1 MRKALSLVTL
11 AVILFSCGG
20 GGGGGSSETPT
31 PDTNNLNS
39 PPQTP
44 NTQTSN
50 TQIRTLNGTIAEN
63 KATPS
68 DVAFI
73 SAVYWD
79 KQVNGTIDVPVREN
93 TVAVVNGTFS
103 LPVEDGKYALFL
115 FDKNYQPIGFVG
127 ESDKPYVFNITEN
140 KEVTI
145 YLVNKDNDNVTEADI
160 DGINPDLADDSFSGD
175 SDNDG
180 IPDAVDPDFLK
191 KFFKIKLLPVYKM
204 KNELTDDNGNFEK
217 EVYYYYDF
225 SKEATPNKVGSSF
238 EALWED
244 DDGNRYLKATDEEGS
259 GTGEKTDIPF
269 FKFHFRWIQAPVFLN
284 PYDPEKGRLSFEEI
298 VKFKKNILEAIEGW
312 NEPMIEGYGEGA
324 GLVYL
329 GVVPEEKISIS
340 TGIFPDLNA
349 NYTYAPIPYGV
360 YYEKYGFTDYRG
372 RTSSIAKLD
381 WEMRDPMIL
390 NVTLDNGTQRTMK
403 YENRIKSNAYVIGIK
418 DITDSTT
425 ITHELGH
432 YIGLMHPFEYN
443 YGNIPSIMNYAQYN
457 MTETIS
463 DFDKEL
469 VKTVWGY
476 FKDYGV
482 DLEQVKNAYI
492 EYVGNHTVQVFE

>member
-20 GGGGGSSETPT
+20 GGGSSETPT
-31 PDTNNLNS
+31 PDTSNLDS

-44 NTQTSN
+44 DTQEET
-50 TQIRTLNGTIAEN
+50 IVVRTLNGTIAEN

-73 SAVYWD
+73 SAIYWD
-79 KQVNGTIDVPVREN
+79 KQVNGTVNVPVREN
-93 TVAVVNGTFS
+93 TVKVNNGTFS

-140 KEVTI
+140 KEVTV
-145 YLVNKDNDNVTEADI
+145 YLDDKDNDNVTEADI
-160 DGINPDLADDSFSGD
+160 EGINPDLADDSFSGD

-180 IPDAVDPDFLK
+180 IPDAVDPDFLSQ
-191 KFFKIKLLPVYKM
+191 FFKVKLLPVYKM
-204 KNELTDDNGNFEK
+204 ENELTDDNGNFAK

-225 SKEATPNKVGSSF
+225 SKEVTPNRVGSSF

-244 DDGNRYLKATDEEGS
+244 DNGNRYLKATDEEGS

-298 VKFKKNILEAIEGW
+298 AKFKKNILEAIREW
-312 NEPMIEGYGEGA
+312 NEGMIEGYGEGA

-340 TGIFPDLNA
+340 TVLPDLNA
-349 NYTYAPIPYGV
+349 NYTYAPISYGV
-360 YYEKYGFTDYRG
+360 YYEKYDFTDRG
-372 RTSSIAKLD
+372 RTSIIAKLD
-381 WEMRDPMIL
+381 WEMRNPMIL

-418 DITDSTT
+418 DITDSTA
-425 ITHELGH
+425 IAHELGH
-432 YIGLMHPFEYN
+432 YIGLEHPFEYN
-443 YGNIPSIMNYAQYN
+443 YGDTASVMNYYQYN
-457 MTETIS
+457 MTEAVS

-469 VKTVWGY
+469 IKTVWGY

-482 DLEQVKNAYI
+482 DLEQVKDAYI

>member
-1 MRKALSLVTL
+1 MKRLLSLTTFIVVAT
-11 AVILFSCGG
+11 LFSCGG
-20 GGGGGSSETPT
+20 GGGGSLET
-31 PDTNNLNS
+31 PDTSNLSS

-44 NTQTSN
+44 DTQEET
-50 TQIRTLNGTIAEN
+50 IVVRTLNGTIAEN

-73 SAVYWD
+73 SAIYWD
-79 KQVNGTIDVPVREN
+79 KQVNGTVNVPVREN
-93 TVAVVNGTFS
+93 TVKVNNGTFS

-140 KEVTI
+140 KEVTV
-145 YLVNKDNDNVTEADI
+145 YLDDKDNDNVTEADI
-160 DGINPDLADDSFSGD
+160 EGINPDLADDSFSGD

-180 IPDAVDPDFLK
+180 IPDAVDPDFLSQ
-191 KFFKIKLLPVYKM
+191 FFKVKLLPVYKM
-204 KNELTDDNGNFEK
+204 ENELTDDNGNFEK

-225 SKEATPNKVGSSF
+225 SKEATPNRVGSSF

-259 GTGEKTDIPF
+259 ETGEKTDIPF

-298 VKFKKNILEAIEGW
+298 AKFKKNILEAIREW
-312 NEPMIEGYGEGA
+312 NEGMIEGYGEGA

-340 TGIFPDLNA
+340 TVLPDLNA
-349 NYTYAPIPYGV
+349 NYTYAPISYGV
-360 YYEKYGFTDYRG
+360 YYEKYDFTDRG
-372 RTSSIAKLD
+372 RTSIIAKLD
-381 WEMRDPMIL
+381 WEMRNPMIL

-418 DITDSTT
+418 DITDSTA
-425 ITHELGH
+425 IAHELGH
-432 YIGLMHPFEYN
+432 YIGLEHPFEYN
-443 YGNIPSIMNYAQYN
+443 YGDTASVMNYYQYN
-457 MTETIS
+457 MTEAVS

-469 VKTVWGY
+469 IKTVWGY

-482 DLEQVKNAYI
+482 DLEQVRDAYV

>member
-1 MRKALSLVTL
+1 MKRLLSLTTFL
-11 AVILFSCGG
+11 IAMATISSCGG
-20 GGGGGSSETPT
+20 GGGGGSLET
-31 PDTNNLNS
+31 PDTGNLNS

-44 NTQTSN
+44 EETIAVKT
-50 TQIRTLNGTIAEN
+50 INGTIAEN
-63 KATPS
+63 TKGALPS
-68 DVAFI
+68 DVAFV

-93 TVAVVNGTFS
+93 TVKVTNGTFS
-103 LPVEDGKYALFL
+103 LPVEDGKYAIFL
-115 FDKNYQPIGFVG
+115 FDGNYTPIGFVG
-127 ESDKPYVFNITEN
+127 EADKPYVFNVTEN

-145 YLVNKDNDNVTEADI
+145 YLDDKDNDNVTEADI
-160 DGINPDLADDSFSGD
+160 EGIEPDLADDSFFGD

-180 IPDAVDPDFLK
+180 IPDAVDPDFLSQ
-191 KFFKIKLLPVYKM
+191 FFKIKLLPVYKM
-204 KNELTDDNGNFEK
+204 ETELTDDNGNFASEI
-217 EVYYYYDF
+217 YYYYDF
-225 SKEATPNKVGSSF
+225 SNEATPNKVGSSF

-244 DDGNRYLKATDEEGS
+244 DNGNRYLKATNEEGI

-269 FKFHFRWIQAPVFLN
+269 FKFHYRWIQAPVFLN

-298 VKFKKNILEAIEGW
+298 IEFKKNILEAIKEW
-312 NEPMIEGYGEGA
+312 NEGMIEGYGEGA
-324 GLVYL
+324 GLAYL

-340 TGIFPDLNA
+340 TGVLPDLSA

-360 YYEKYGFTDYRG
+360 YYEKYNFTNDRG
-372 RTSSIAKLD
+372 ITSIIAGLD
-381 WEMRDPMIL
+381 WEMKDPMTL

-403 YENRIKSNAYVIGIK
+403 YENVIRKNAYVIGIK
-418 DITDSTT
+418 DITDSVA

-432 YIGLMHPFEYN
+432 YIGLKHPFDSGYEDT
-443 YGNIPSIMNYAQYN
+443 PSIMNYYQYS
-457 MTETIS
+457 MTEKVS